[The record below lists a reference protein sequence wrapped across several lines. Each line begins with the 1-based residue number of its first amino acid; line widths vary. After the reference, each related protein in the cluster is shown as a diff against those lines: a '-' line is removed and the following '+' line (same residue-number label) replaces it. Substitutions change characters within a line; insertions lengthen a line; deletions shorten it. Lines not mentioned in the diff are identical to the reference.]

1 MHDLEFTLH
10 VFYGRN
16 QDRHLYEL
24 YWNELGWHVNDLTAI
39 MGSTDIAESAG
50 FDSGP
55 PLAYVHLQ
63 QGTLNVNFI
72 GTDGHI
78 HALWREVGMPWNSVN
93 QENLTLPIGA
103 PPALTQPV
111 GFVFPDL
118 TQHMFYIAQSSPI
131 SQASD
136 IIELTDE

>member
-1 MHDLEFTLH
+1 MMCSCATF
-10 VFYGRN
+10 
-16 QDRHLYEL
+16 
-24 YWNELGWHVNDLTAI
+24 LTPRSEGQIVVLIDAAI
-39 MGSTDIAESAG
+39 AG
-50 FDSGP
+50 GP